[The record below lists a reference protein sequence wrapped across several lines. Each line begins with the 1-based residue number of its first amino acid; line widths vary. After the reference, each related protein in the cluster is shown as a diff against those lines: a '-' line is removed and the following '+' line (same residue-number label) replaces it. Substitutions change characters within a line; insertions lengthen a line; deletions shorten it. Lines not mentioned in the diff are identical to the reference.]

1 MRKIKRRKNK
11 VTKVRQHL
19 QIEKENIEKA
29 NDLGLNIKT
38 VVRNI
43 LKAVL
48 RGDKDGKSN

>member
-11 VTKVRQHL
+11 VRTYV

-38 VVRNI
+38 VVRKL
-43 LKAVL
+43 LKAIL

>member
-11 VTKVRQHL
+11 VTKVRQHF

-38 VVRNI
+38 VVRNL
-43 LKAVL
+43 LKAIL
-48 RGDKDGKSN
+48 RGDKNE

>member
-29 NDLGLNIKT
+29 NNLGLNVKT
-38 VVRNI
+38 VLRNL

-48 RGDKDGKSN
+48 RGDKNEKN

>member
-29 NDLGLNIKT
+29 NDLGL
-38 VVRNI
+38 
-43 LKAVL
+43 
-48 RGDKDGKSN
+48 KSRLLLESF

>member
-11 VTKVRQHL
+11 VRKHV

-38 VVRNI
+38 ILRKL
-43 LKAVL
+43 LKAV
-48 RGDKDGKSN
+48 RGVKNE

>member
-11 VTKVRQHL
+11 VRTHV

-38 VVRNI
+38 AVRKLLKAI
-43 LKAVL
+43 LK
-48 RGDKDGKSN
+48 GDKNE